1 MRGFAKCGI
10 PMEEQACYK
19 EGMSISRNFEHRE
32 EKETR
37 KLYDIIKRAIVL
49 IQEGSPYEREKA
61 TYFLTELFEPYIRKI
76 SNKLYR
82 NLHGAQDY
90 ADILQETYTMFL
102 TLLNKYNPKVS
113 AFSYYI
119 GIMLPQHMNRWAE
132 KEIVYTSVN
141 TPIDI
146 EEYSLVDPSFKNAN
160 VVSDYLNAYVL
171 TREYQ
176 EFIKKRAERQS
187 RSGTVSQVCYRYFL
201 GSDTCSEI
209 ARDLGIS
216 YHAVYEIIGKIKK
229 ELQQFFY
236 KSAFSGCVVSSTG
249 IVQKDVTYGQY

>member
-1 MRGFAKCGI
+1 MENQAYYEEGI
-10 PMEEQACYK
+10 C
-19 EGMSISRNFEHRE
+19 ISRNFEKRE

-37 KLYDIIKRAIVL
+37 KLYDIIKRAIEI
-49 IQEGSPYEREKA
+49 IQVGTVREQEKA
-61 TYFLTELFEPYIRKI
+61 TYFITELFEPYIRKI

-82 NLHGAQDY
+82 NLHGTQDY
-90 ADILQETYTMFL
+90 ADVLQETYAMFL
-102 TLLNKYNPKVS
+102 TLLRRYNPLVA

-132 KEIVYTSVN
+132 KEMVYSSIN

-146 EEYSLVDPSFKNAN
+146 EEYSLADPSFSDSDS
-160 VVSDYLNAYVL
+160 VSDYLNAYVL
-171 TREYQ
+171 TRDYQ
-176 EFIKKRAERQS
+176 EFIRRRAERQS

-201 GSDTCSEI
+201 GSDSCSEI

-236 KSAFSGCVVSSTG
+236 ASAFSGCIISSTG
-249 IVQKDVTYGQY
+249 IVQKEILYG